1 MLTDGHMGGGCDSV
15 KALKGKFSAAQYAHQ
30 MGYQNL
36 IIKGVGGEDLPSIW
50 TEAQLLRGAFLD
62 AFARVEMAVML
73 YAELTGAKVTSAMPL
88 SQKLTA
94 LEKERKTFK
103 NPRRLDVRIAAI
115 RELLPVRA
123 DVVHSA
129 LEVAITFDG
138 RAAETKMQFQNASD
152 AARRP
157 LALTI
162 DQLTALTSRLTR
174 LAMQFSH
181 QRLLAKDPTAPA
193 SANAPAAPP
202 TRQ

>member
-1 MLTDGHMGGGCDSV
+1 MGGGCDSV
-15 KALKGKFSAAQYAHQ
+15 KAIKGKFSAARYADQ

-36 IIKGVGGEDLPSIW
+36 TIKGVGAEDLPSIW

-73 YAELTGAKVTSAMPL
+73 YAGLTGAKVTPAMPL

-123 DVVHSA
+123 DVVHSV

-157 LALTI
+157 LALTT
-162 DQLTALTSRLTR
+162 DQLTSMTSRLTR
-174 LAMQFSH
+174 LATQFSY
-181 QRLLAKDPTAPA
+181 QRLLAKDPT
-193 SANAPAAPP
+193 
-202 TRQ
+202 